1 MVRFIRCAEPRFEKL
16 PQCIAYAKKISAYIK
31 KAHGIEVK
39 VFANSEGVI
48 YWIVDYKDYADF
60 EKTMKKVNSDK
71 KYWQMVG
78 TAKDNFL
85 QGTLSDEIISS
96 VD

>member
-31 KAHGIEVK
+31 KAHRIEAK
-39 VFANSEGVI
+39 VFANSRGVI
-48 YWIVDYKDYADF
+48 YWIVDYKNYADL
-60 EKTMKKVNSDK
+60 EKSMKKVNSDK
-71 KYWQMVG
+71 KYWQMVS
-78 TAKDNFL
+78 TAKDIFL